1 MFSERGI
8 RRFEKANTETVMS
21 KEFLTIKDASNKL
34 GLPGSTNTYTFI
46 TKGAAITA
54 GADPDLLTGYGYND
68 FPVDDDIQIG
78 STLLLRYDGP
88 TNTFTRGAIG
98 ATKKGTITAGSLGA
112 TFSVNAGY
120 NIDKITTDDISKT
133 WSTFRLFFRG
143 QITGPSDISL
153 PNFYPM
159 CSILAYYGGT
169 DRTCGINVIRK
180 SDGTWWVTFRVI
192 NNSTATAY
200 LTIDL
205 FQLPSATQ
213 GFTAI
218 VDLKSDGNI
227 YHNSSYS
234 DNSAGVVYN
243 TNGSITNM
251 KNMQVILG
259 GWSFSN
265 PAMIVNEFKIETF
278 DK

>member
-1 MFSERGI
+1 
-8 RRFEKANTETVMS
+8 
-21 KEFLTIKDASNKL
+21 
-34 GLPGSTNTYTFI
+34 
-46 TKGAAITA
+46 
-54 GADPDLLTGYGYND
+54 
-68 FPVDDDIQIG
+68 
-78 STLLLRYDGP
+78 
-88 TNTFTRGAIG
+88 
-98 ATKKGTITAGSLGA
+98 
-112 TFSVNAGY
+112 
-120 NIDKITTDDISKT
+120 
-133 WSTFRLFFRG
+133 
-143 QITGPSDISL
+143 
-153 PNFYPM
+153 M
-159 CSILAYYGGT
+159 CSIIAYYGGT
-169 DRTCGINVIRK
+169 IRPCGINVIRK

-251 KNMQVILG
+251 KNQQVILG

>member
-1 MFSERGI
+1 
-8 RRFEKANTETVMS
+8 MS
-21 KEFLTIKDASNKL
+21 KDFLTLKDAANRL
-34 GLPGSTNTYTFI
+34 GSPSSTNMNFI
-46 TKGAAITA
+46 HKDGAILS
-54 GADPDLLTGYGYND
+54 GADPTPLSSYSLYD
-68 FPVDDDIQIG
+68 FPADDDIIKG
-78 STLLLRYDGP
+78 STLLLRYDGT
-88 TNTFTRGAIG
+88 TNTFTQGAIS

-112 TFSVNAGY
+112 TFTMNAGY

-143 QITGPSDISL
+143 QITGPSNISL

-192 NNSTATAY
+192 NNLTATAY

-227 YHNSSYS
+227 YHNSFYS

-251 KNMQVILG
+251 KNQQVILG

-265 PAMIVNEFKIETF
+265 PAMIVNEFKIETY

>member
-21 KEFLTIKDASNKL
+21 KEFLTVMDASNKL

-88 TNTFTRGAIG
+88 TNTFTRGAISV
-98 ATKKGTITAGSLGA
+98 TKKGTITAGSLGA

-120 NIDKITTDDISKT
+120 NIDKITNNNVSKT

-143 QITGPSDISL
+143 QITGPSGISL
-153 PNFYPM
+153 PDFYPM

-169 DRTCGINVIRK
+169 DRTCGIDVIRK

-192 NNSTATAY
+192 NDSTATAY

-205 FQLPSATQ
+205 FQLPSAKQ

-251 KNMQVILG
+251 KNQQVILG

>member
-1 MFSERGI
+1 
-8 RRFEKANTETVMS
+8 MS
-21 KEFLTIKDASNKL
+21 KEFLTVMDASNKL

-88 TNTFTRGAIG
+88 TNTFTQGAIG

-112 TFSVNAGY
+112 TFAVNAGY
-120 NIDKITTDDISKT
+120 NIDKITTNDISKT

-169 DRTCGINVIRK
+169 DRTCGIDVIRK

-192 NNSTATAY
+192 NDSTATAY

-251 KNMQVILG
+251 RNMQVILG

>member
-1 MFSERGI
+1 
-8 RRFEKANTETVMS
+8 MS
-21 KEFLTIKDASNKL
+21 KEFLTVMDASNKL

-88 TNTFTRGAIG
+88 TNTFTQGAIS
-98 ATKKGTITAGSLGA
+98 AIKKGTITAGSLGA
-112 TFSVNAGY
+112 TFAVNAGY
-120 NIDKITTDDISKT
+120 SIDKITTDNISKT

-169 DRTCGINVIRK
+169 DRICGINVIRK

-192 NNSTATAY
+192 NNLTATAY

-251 KNMQVILG
+251 KNQLVILG